1 MSHLHPPG
9 RRNPSTAIFSP
20 EGRAR
25 WLWLPAAFLAVAV
38 LAIGLANEARAE
50 PAVTRVELH
59 IDEPHTGRTV
69 PWPVTT
75 GVPFPRGGLRDAAH
89 CRLVDDR
96 GTEQPLQTRVA
107 ATWDQD
113 ATSIRWLTV
122 DFISQP
128 GRRYFLEF
136 GPGVR
141 RTTKQASSVHV
152 LQADPDEVPQ
162 VETGPLRV
170 TFDVTKSAIKPSPA
184 TSIGTIAI
192 ALDLDADG
200 RIAPAEQVATLP
212 TAGQYYLDQDGTRY
226 QAAATSITVESAGP
240 VRAVVRIDGRYV
252 GPDGKSIIDFR
263 TRYHFFAG
271 LPLIKVV
278 DEFRP
283 GGSTRGVR
291 FRDIAFALQL
301 TSPSSEPTV
310 ATDPRS
316 LAVDVVP
323 AMEGETPVTS
333 SPSASPLT
341 MQPLRVDWTP
351 GTQSV
356 SSYQALYRHFGNDA
370 YDAAVVT
377 NGSYGQRRISQS
389 DRAAAW
395 LQWADG
401 RVAVTGSLRW
411 FWQQFPKEWEAS
423 RDGLTLH
430 TWSPRGGELDFSAQ
444 GIRDFLGPSGDRYL
458 LNYVQR
464 RGSPVTLNDFFYGAC
479 NQLIAEDRADGQGIR
494 KSHEFYLHFAPAAQA
509 ADGVQT
515 ARLAEKPVVALASGR
530 WNCGTNVFGP
540 LAAREPRRNQADEKP
555 APPSKPHPAEP
566 STYQS
571 APSKISPE
579 QAAAIAAKGEAV
591 IDRLFQLARYGQDAF
606 GDYGW
611 WLFGAGPHYSYQWDA
626 QARRHYAD
634 PRRFDF
640 HTYQKETQL
649 WWCYFRSGERK
660 FLDWALPSENHWT
673 DIAVSHVSLEYL
685 CDWRGGEPAKSTRR
699 LAFVPGDWA
708 IDSPIHYLRHHN
720 TAEAWLRGGTQFW
733 ASYHRTLETT
743 TLAYYLTGDE
753 RFAEVVEYWRAYFA
767 ALAGV
772 NSQSTDVPE
781 HYRQQAWWDPGS
793 TIVEDGHARPKTWA
807 EMMRDY
813 APFPSGMRH
822 QMTLWFNLSTLYEHT
837 WDPQIGQALREYA
850 NAFLAP
856 AGPSGVWHCQE
867 NRLPAHAP
875 TPTMAHFW
883 SPALWKYHRVTGD
896 PRMKD
901 VLRQYF
907 DACYRADP
915 FATSELVGVYSNLHA
930 GYGYYFTGDARHLH
944 RALSELEKLADQA
957 APLARPEDLN
967 RRIYNPYVMIQSLA
981 GIPRLLWAVQQAAQ
995 TGQPIPPLPPLRPQ
1009 RTPILIY
1016 KETGQPLALRLWGFD
1031 EHVALLGPD
1040 GKPATPDVQTSTSP
1054 AIVQPFDRI
1063 MPDFTAYWH
1072 EVSLPANAPV
1082 GWYVLMPQL
1091 ELGVLA
1097 SSSPLPPLC
1106 HAARPIRL
1114 EPGETCWLGWTSQMA
1129 LDSNLWRAGSAEVQG
1144 LQLTAADGTNI
1155 PLYSERARPGRLVTT
1170 RPGDKLPP
1178 LRRVDPISIRNT
1190 TERAAWFK
1198 VACDAHP
1205 DIANATAAL
1214 FTSPEPLKKWAVHI
1228 KMPTQEV
1235 EAALQRIPLV
1245 ISPDASAGPFIAG
1258 RHGKAALV
1266 VPGRKLILPDHVT
1279 AADGTKR
1286 KLFGLEQGTLEF
1298 FVKKL
1303 WDDRVMPARQ
1313 GVLLNNGLIHGF
1325 SPWPLPVGE
1334 WAHVAVV
1341 WRPFRRDP
1349 SQTCVH
1355 IYVNGLDRANYRS
1368 TWWPGYGNRPYS
1380 LPRGKPWL
1388 EGFLAQTLDGGAFAL
1403 DEVRL
1408 SSTARYADLEIE
1420 FGHRQ
1425 TFNPVRFDP
1434 PEPPLAADED
1444 TTLLYRLDGNLESEP
1459 LKDGKRLSGQWE

>member
-1 MSHLHPPG
+1 MVV
-9 RRNPSTAIFSP
+9 NFA
-20 EGRAR
+20 AC
-25 WLWLPAAFLAVAV
+25 PALAV
-38 LAIGLANEARAE
+38 GAE
-50 PAVTRVELH
+50 PTVNRVELH
-59 IDEPHTGRTV
+59 VDEPLAGRAV

-75 GVPFPRGGLRDAAH
+75 AVPLPRGALSDAAH

-96 GTEQPLQTRVA
+96 GTEQPLQTKVA
-107 ATWDQD
+107 ATWDAD
-113 ATSIRWLTV
+113 GKSIRWLTV

-141 RTTKQASSVHV
+141 RIASDAARVAAVRMVQA
-152 LQADPDEVPQ
+152 APDAAPQ

-170 TFDVTKSAIKPSPA
+170 TFDVPKPGTQPAPDVSPGV
-184 TSIGTIAI
+184 INI
-192 ALDLDADG
+192 ALDLDGDG
-200 RIAPAEQVATLP
+200 QFSQAEQVATLP
-212 TAGQYYLDQDGTRY
+212 PEARYYLDQAGTRY
-226 QAAATSITVESAGP
+226 QAAATSVTVEAAGP
-240 VRAVVRIDGRYV
+240 VRAVVRVDGRYV
-252 GPDGKSIIDFR
+252 GPDGSSIVNVR

-283 GGSTRGVR
+283 VGSTRGVR
-291 FRDIAFALQL
+291 FKDIAFGLRL
-301 TSPSSEPTV
+301 TSPKNEPTV

-316 LAVDVVP
+316 LAVNVVP
-323 AMEGETPVTS
+323 SMEGETIAAP
-333 SPSASPLT
+333 PSAIEPLNE
-341 MQPLRVDWTP
+341 QPLRIPWTP
-351 GTQSV
+351 GTKSV

-370 YDAAVVT
+370 YEAAVVAS
-377 NGSYGQRRISQS
+377 GSYGQRRISQT

-395 LQWADG
+395 LQWADD

-411 FWQQFPKEWEAS
+411 FWQQFPKEWEAT

-430 TWSPRGGELDFSAQ
+430 TWSPRGGELDFSAG
-444 GIRDFLGPSGDRYL
+444 GIRDFLGEGGKRYL
-458 LNYVQR
+458 LDYAKR
-464 RGSPVTLNDFFYGAC
+464 AASPQSLYDFFYGAC
-479 NQLIAEDRADGQGIR
+479 NQLIDEDRADGQGIR
-494 KSHEFYLHFAPAAQA
+494 KSHEFYLHFAPAARS
-509 ADGVQT
+509 ADGVQC
-515 ARLAEKPVVALASGR
+515 ARLAESPVTALASGR
-530 WNCGTNVFGP
+530 WNCGTDVFGP
-540 LAAREPRRNQADEKP
+540 LAAREPGRKP
-555 APPSKPHPAEP
+555 AAAVEQPQPAILPEYPFKPW
-566 STYQS
+566 
-571 APSKISPE
+571 KITRE
-579 QAAAIAAKGEAV
+579 QAAAISAQGEAV
-591 IDRLFQLARYGQDAF
+591 IDRLFQLSRYGQDAF

-626 QARRHYAD
+626 QAQRHYAD

-640 HTYQKETQL
+640 HTYHKETQL

-673 DIAVSHVSLEYL
+673 DIAVAHVPLEYE
-685 CDWRGGEPAKSTRR
+685 CDWRGGEPAPRARR

-708 IDSPIHYLRHHN
+708 IDSTVHYLRHHN
-720 TAEAWLRGGTQFW
+720 TAEAWLRGGAQFW

-753 RFAEVVEYWRAYFA
+753 RFAEVVEYWRDYFA
-767 ALAGV
+767 PLAGV
-772 NSQSTDVPE
+772 NSQSTNVPE

-793 TIVEDGHARPKTWA
+793 TIVEGGRTRPKTWA
-807 EMMRDY
+807 EMIRDY
-813 APFPSGMRH
+813 APFSSGMRH

-837 WDPQIGQALREYA
+837 WDPRIGQALREYA
-850 NAFLAP
+850 DAFLAP

-867 NRLPAHAP
+867 NSLPAHAP

-883 SPALWKYHRVTGD
+883 SPALWKYHRATGD

-915 FATSELVGVYSNLHA
+915 FGLSDLVGVYSNLHA
-930 GYGYYFTGDARHLH
+930 GYGYYFTGDTRHLH
-944 RALSELEKLADQA
+944 RALSELEKLAVEA

-967 RRIYNPYVMIQSLA
+967 RRIYNPHRFIQAMA

-995 TGQPIPPLPPLRPQ
+995 TEQPIAPLPPMKPQ
-1009 RTPILIY
+1009 RSPILVY
-1016 KETGQPLALRLWGFD
+1016 KEAGQPLTLQLWGFD
-1031 EHVALLGPD
+1031 EQVELLAPD
-1040 GKPATPDVQTSTSP
+1040 GKPAAADVQTSHSP
-1054 AIVQPFDRI
+1054 AIVQPFDRV

-1072 EVSLPANAPV
+1072 DVSLPADAPV
-1082 GWYVLMPQL
+1082 GWYVLTPRL

-1114 EPGETCWLGWTSQMA
+1114 EPGETCWVGWTSQMA

-1155 PLYSERARPGRLVTT
+1155 PLFADKARPGRLVTT
-1170 RPGDKLPP
+1170 RPGDPVPP

-1190 TERAAWFK
+1190 TQRAVWFQ
-1198 VACDAHP
+1198 VGCDAHP
-1205 DIANATAAL
+1205 DTASATAAL
-1214 FTSPEPLKKWAVHI
+1214 FTSPEVLKKWAVHM
-1228 KMPTQEV
+1228 KLLTPEV
-1235 EAALQRIPLV
+1235 EVALQQKPLV
-1245 ISPDASAGPFIAG
+1245 ISPDAIAGPFVTG

-1266 VPGRKLILPDHVT
+1266 VPGRKLMLPDHVT
-1279 AADGTKR
+1279 AADGTKH
-1286 KLFGLEQGTLEF
+1286 KLFDLKQGTLEF

-1303 WDDRVMPARQ
+1303 WDDRVVPARQ
-1313 GVLLNNGLIHGF
+1313 GVFLNNGLIHGF

-1334 WAHVAVV
+1334 WVHVAIV

-1355 IYVNGLDRANYRS
+1355 IYINGLDRANYRS

-1380 LPRGKPWL
+1380 LPKGKPWL
-1388 EGFLAQTLDGGAFAL
+1388 EGFMTQTLDGGAFAI

-1408 SSTARYADLEIE
+1408 SSTPRYANLDIE
-1420 FGHRQ
+1420 FGNRQ

-1434 PEPPLAADED
+1434 PEQPLEADD
-1444 TTLLYRLDGNLESEP
+1444 ATTLLYRLDGDLQSEP
-1459 LKDGKRLSGQWE
+1459 LKDGTQLLGNWK